1 MNKLPPDLEAL
12 MPEPVKL
19 VTACEDCCGT
29 GHTGESQYM
38 GEFQPPE
45 YERCGSCDGSGKWIV
60 DHHSPTQMREAI
72 LAATE
77 RAAKVCDE
85 MADRLSMQW
94 RQEHKTS
101 AHLEGQSDGAFDCA
115 TAIRGAAAST
125 GRGEGG
131 EGV

>member
-1 MNKLPPDLEAL
+1 MKTLPPDLEAL

-77 RAAKVCDE
+77 RAAKKAEGARDAAPVYRDE
-85 MADRLSMQW
+85 YDICNELA
-94 RQEHKTS
+94 
-101 AHLEGQSDGAFDCA
+101 A
-115 TAIRGAAAST
+115 AIRGAAAST

-131 EGV
+131 EGA